1 MTITAVQVLDPIPH
15 SSTWIERAGCTNLEC
30 VFDDEKRAQEAVG
43 ACRRCP
49 VMQEC
54 RSWAVANAVHGVAG
68 AMTAGQRRRWREA
81 RNLREPLASADHV
94 MPPEIAIA
102 DRQHPRSK
110 TPAVLDAV
118 RRWTDL
124 GLSGREIAERL
135 DVTRR
140 TVVRLRGRSLDRAA

>member
-1 MTITAVQVLDPIPH
+1 MTITAVQVLDPVPRT
-15 SSTWIERAGCTNLEC
+15 STWLDRAGCGNLTH
-30 VFDDEKRAQEAVG
+30 VFDDERRAAEAVT

-68 AMTAGQRRRWREA
+68 AMTAEQRRRWRAA
-81 RNLREPLASADHV
+81 RGLREPVLSADEF
-94 MPPEIAIA
+94 MPPEIASA
-102 DRQHPRSK
+102 DRQRPRTKS
-110 TPAVLDAV
+110 PAVLDAV
-118 RRWTDL
+118 RRWTEL

-140 TVVRLRGRSLDRAA
+140 TVVRLRGRCLDRAA

>member
-1 MTITAVQVLDPIPH
+1 MTITAVQVLDPPPH
-15 SSTWIERAGCTNLEC
+15 TSTWLHRAGCTNLSA
-30 VFDDEKRAQEAVG
+30 VFDDESREPEAVA

-54 RSWAVANAVHGVAG
+54 RSWAVSNAVHGVAG
-68 AMTAGQRRRWREA
+68 AMTAEQRTRWREA
-81 RNLREPLASADHV
+81 RDMREPVLSADEF
-94 MPPEIAIA
+94 MPPEIANA
-102 DRQHPRSK
+102 DRQRPRTKS
-110 TPAVLDAV
+110 PAVLDAV

-140 TVVRLRGRSLDRAA
+140 TVVRLRGRCLDRAA

>member
-1 MTITAVQVLDPIPH
+1 MTITAVQVLDPAPH
-15 SSTWIERAGCTNLEC
+15 TSTWLDRAGCADIQV
-30 VFDDEKRAQEAVG
+30 VFDDESREPEAVA

-54 RSWAVANAVHGVAG
+54 RSWAVSNAVHGVAG
-68 AMTAGQRRRWREA
+68 GMTDEQRRRWREA
-81 RNLREPLASADHV
+81 RDLREPVLSADEF
-94 MPPEIAIA
+94 MPPEIANA
-102 DRQHPRSK
+102 DRQRPRTKS
-110 TPAVLDAV
+110 PAVLDAV

-124 GLSGREIAERL
+124 GLSGRAIAERL